1 MPTPTQLA
9 PAARIWLYGDGAG
22 QPGEDGFVV
31 VAGSPVAA
39 IAGTDANQITTAA
52 IVANAYQGFTLEVVD
67 GPAAGYR
74 RTILTNTTSSIIP
87 CRRFETEDT
96 VTAVTPVAGNTIRIL
111 RPSVIFSGYDT
122 AGNTD
127 GIPGLF
133 SGIGNGDGGAPLLL
147 VNLAFDSVVNQ
158 TEINR
163 CTIFGAGIEFRGTV
177 APIFTNCN
185 GSFGNWDNVF
195 ATAANQASL
204 PQGTNL
210 SLAKTNWFTD
220 IGLALAPSPLA
231 TWRGWGL
238 SQPDVTAVA
247 VATTGPRF
255 LSCQMSMFATVGDL
269 HGSSSVLTL
278 GGRFWGDV
286 TMERG
291 FYQLI
296 GRADF
301 GVGSFIKASV
311 FARKIRTE
319 LCTVLAAANAG
330 AFGFTYTAAADHQW
344 TSISSDVQMLNS
356 GVFVSSPSAF
366 LKMEGGG
373 TFELGAGSAWDF
385 TTELNEATGLGLIQV
400 AAGTFTQAA
409 DFLATN
415 NLAGFVVSAPSIL
428 AEQSGSIE
436 IIGGPFSIVGNPGAL
451 TGNRGILARN
461 GGRIHNTVA
470 VNTSIA
476 DLHLD
481 GGEFHMG
488 ADLNPSIVGGAG
500 TTALISENRSIFTQT
515 AGNLTCGGRTEIL
528 ATSWFSS
535 AGDGT
540 FLSNGP
546 AVQIRDG
553 STFEIAATAGAWS
566 ITSTNDVPLDA
577 ENSDITV
584 LCDAFTLDALTGA
597 TTTALLATNSR
608 IRLAPATTLA
618 FTQGGIEL
626 YQSSELIVNAD
637 LASNGSLTVD
647 FSKLTTTGLFST
659 ELETQIFSSE
669 CNHGGASYNTTAAA
683 QIELS
688 SIRASGPM
696 VFGAGLT
703 TLTQTSLQVAG
714 STTFGGSLEF
724 INSALNFANN
734 CDVLNQADGENSTV
748 EIQNGNLAV
757 VNKLTVLRCDLHVKG
772 DFSADEVALT
782 DSDMSVTGTYTD
794 LGATTLESASKLITG
809 GTLVAANLTLTG
821 NSELL
826 SQGSLL
832 SAAVSLTDSTL
843 VAQSNTVLT
852 GALTLTGSCANFTGR
867 LVGINIVATCS
878 ELFTADFGFTENT
891 RILNTSTWT
900 AVGGGATS
908 TINSSSTNNS
918 GLSVA
923 NGSVVD
929 FSLIGFSCRA
939 SGHVAPAQPGVSV
952 TGGSKLI
959 FDSANL
965 VTQGVDSDPGIFYR
979 ASNLICIN
987 GAPVN
992 IDGNTNRDF
1001 QDEQGFFLNTES
1013 IAGRTIFSGQHAGGT
1028 YSALAIPTGFS
1039 TLTASV

>member
-52 IVANAYQGFTLEVVD
+52 IVADAYQGFTLEVVD

-74 RTILTNTTSSIIP
+74 RTILTNTTSSIVP
-87 CRRFETEDT
+87 ARRFETEDT

-133 SGIGNGDGGAPLLL
+133 SGIGNGDGGAPLFV
-147 VNLAFDSVVNQ
+147 VNLAFASVANQ

-163 CTIFGAGIEFRGTV
+163 CSIFGAGIEFRGTV
-177 APIFTNCN
+177 APILTNCN

-195 ATAANQASL
+195 DTAANQGTL

-220 IGLALAPSPLA
+220 IAFIPASPLA
-231 TWRGWGL
+231 LWRGWGV
-238 SQPDVTAVA
+238 SQPDVVA
-247 VATTGPRF
+247 VSAATTGLRF
-255 LSCQMSMFATVGDL
+255 LSCQMSMFAVGGDL
-269 HGSSSVLTL
+269 HGNASTLTL

-286 TMERG
+286 TLERG
-291 FYQLI
+291 FYHLI
-296 GRADF
+296 GRANL
-301 GVGSFIKASV
+301 GVASPNCSV

-319 LCTVLAAANAG
+319 LSTVLAAADAG
-330 AFGFTYTAAADHQW
+330 AFGFTYAAAADHQW

-356 GVFVSSPSAF
+356 GAFVSTLSAF
-366 LKMEGGG
+366 VKMEGGG
-373 TFELGAGSAWDF
+373 TFELGAGSAWNL
-385 TTELNEATGLGLIQV
+385 TTELNEATGFGLVQV
-400 AAGTFTQAA
+400 AAGTFTSAA

-584 LCDAFTLDALTGA
+584 LCNAFTLDALIGA

-608 IRLAPATTLA
+608 IRLAPATLT

-626 YQSSELIVNAD
+626 YLSSELIVNTD
-637 LASNGSLTVD
+637 LASNGRLTVD

-659 ELETQIFSSE
+659 ELETQIFNSE
-669 CNHGGASYNTTAAA
+669 CIHAGASYNATDIA

-688 SIRASGPM
+688 SVRSSGAM
-696 VFGAGLT
+696 TWGTGLT
-703 TLTQTSLQVAG
+703 TITQSGLYVSG
-714 STTFGGSLEF
+714 VTTFGGSLAF
-724 INSALNFANN
+724 IGSVLNLENN
-734 CDVLNQADGENSTV
+734 CDVLGQAGGENSV
-748 EIQNGNLAV
+748 LEIQNGNLSV
-757 VNKLTVLRCDLHVKG
+757 VSKFDLARCYVNVAG
-772 DFSADEVALT
+772 NFSADEVTLI
-782 DSDMSVTGTYTD
+782 DSDMGVTGSYTD
-794 LGATTLESASKLITG
+794 VGLTSLEAASKLVTTG
-809 GTLVAANLTLTG
+809 TFVSTNLALSG
-821 NSELL
+821 LSELL
-826 SQGSLL
+826 SQGSTF
-832 SAAVSLTDSTL
+832 STAVSVTDSDL
-843 VAQSNTVLT
+843 AVQSNTVLT
-852 GALTLTGSCANFTGR
+852 GALTLTGSRANFTGR
-867 LVGINIVATCS
+867 LVGINVIATS
-878 ELFTADFGFTENT
+878 SKLFTADFGFTENV

-908 TINSSSTNNS
+908 TINSSSTNNA

-939 SGHVAPAQPGVSV
+939 SGHVAPAQPGVQV

-959 FDSANL
+959 FDSVNL

-1001 QDEQGFFLNTES
+1001 EDEQGFFLNTES